1 MTAQWSL
8 VLYTL
13 LTQWAAGLAV
23 FTAWKTRR
31 ALRAGERP
39 SGPAWAPVTAAA
51 ALGLVMSLF
60 GQWHPGELLPGLEG
74 LAFTVLLAVAFMAW
88 HLRGG
93 KILSVLAASAGVV
106 GVLLQGLRCAP
117 LPAPSPVG
125 VLFLWMFALGAWT
138 LGASFAQLGRG
149 RTGVCPAPAPRL
161 MAFAG
166 DAGPGALPGGDVR
179 RYLDAPFVRGLDG
192 IFALLGGGHG
202 HGRGDRAVLYGAGHR
217 PRSGRSG
224 AGRRVLRAGDH
235 VCGRSRY
242 FSVSAE
248 PGGIFVAQLFLRV
261 IILKK

>member
-93 KILSVLAASAGVV
+93 KILSVWPP
-106 GVLLQGLRCAP
+106 R
-117 LPAPSPVG
+117 PA
-125 VLFLWMFALGAWT
+125 
-138 LGASFAQLGRG
+138 
-149 RTGVCPAPAPRL
+149 
-161 MAFAG
+161 
-166 DAGPGALPGGDVR
+166 
-179 RYLDAPFVRGLDG
+179 
-192 IFALLGGGHG
+192 
-202 HGRGDRAVLYGAGHR
+202 
-217 PRSGRSG
+217 
-224 AGRRVLRAGDH
+224 
-235 VCGRSRY
+235 
-242 FSVSAE
+242 
-248 PGGIFVAQLFLRV
+248 
-261 IILKK
+261 

>member
-149 RTGVCPAPAPRL
+149 SEQGFARPLRLGLWLLLVTLVLVPCLGGTFVDTLMRLLSVAWMEFLPYWAAVMATGVAIGLSYMGRATAPVQAAL
-161 MAFAG
+161 VLVAAFCVRATMFVG
-166 DAGPGALPGGDVR
+166 GAD
-179 RYLDAPFVRGLDG
+179 
-192 IFALLGGGHG
+192 
-202 HGRGDRAVLYGAGHR
+202 
-217 PRSGRSG
+217 
-224 AGRRVLRAGDH
+224 
-235 VCGRSRY
+235 
-242 FSVSAE
+242 
-248 PGGIFVAQLFLRV
+248 LFL
-261 IILKK
+261 

>member
-149 RTGVCPAPAPRL
+149 SEQGFARPLRL
-161 MAFAG
+161 
-166 DAGPGALPGGDVR
+166 
-179 RYLDAPFVRGLDG
+179 GLW
-192 IFALLGGGHG
+192 LLLVTL
-202 HGRGDRAVLYGAGHR
+202 VLVAR
-217 PRSGRSG
+217 P
-224 AGRRVLRAGDH
+224 
-235 VCGRSRY
+235 
-242 FSVSAE
+242 
-248 PGGIFVAQLFLRV
+248 I
-261 IILKK
+261 

>member
-93 KILSVLAASAGVV
+93 KILSVLFKEIGVDDLKIVCFYLPPTSAA
-106 GVLLQGLRCAP
+106 
-117 LPAPSPVG
+117 
-125 VLFLWMFALGAWT
+125 
-138 LGASFAQLGRG
+138 
-149 RTGVCPAPAPRL
+149 
-161 MAFAG
+161 
-166 DAGPGALPGGDVR
+166 
-179 RYLDAPFVRGLDG
+179 
-192 IFALLGGGHG
+192 
-202 HGRGDRAVLYGAGHR
+202 
-217 PRSGRSG
+217 
-224 AGRRVLRAGDH
+224 RVLSQVYELGFCRED
-235 VCGRSRY
+235 
-242 FSVSAE
+242 
-248 PGGIFVAQLFLRV
+248 
-261 IILKK
+261 K